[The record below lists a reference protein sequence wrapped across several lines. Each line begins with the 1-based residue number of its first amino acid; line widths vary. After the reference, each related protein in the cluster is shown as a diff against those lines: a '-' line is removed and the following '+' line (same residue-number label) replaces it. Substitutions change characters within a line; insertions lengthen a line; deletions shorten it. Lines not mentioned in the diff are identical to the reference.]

1 MPWPVPWY
9 IQGIMLDGRAE
20 DIQEKTNDITEIM
33 SEETEELGE
42 ENQDQNAAN
51 FALVETSRDKWTR
64 IQKRGQKKGPSDPR
78 TSILKNGPGLGPS
91 ILQ

>member
-9 IQGIMLDGRAE
+9 IQGIMLDGRAH
-20 DIQEKTNDITEIM
+20 DIQEKTKDISEIM
-33 SEETEELGE
+33 SEETKKLDE
-42 ENQDQNAAN
+42 ENQDDNATI
-51 FALVETSRDKWTR
+51 LGQVKTSPDKWSR

-78 TSILKNGPGLGPS
+78 TSILKNGPGLGPR